1 MLKVLKGIVLWML
14 AIGMA
19 LMIETIAISDALEQY
34 MGIREDDA
42 YLFVGCFVVTT
53 AYVLWYMRK
62 NENKWIDIALPVSVL
77 VLWGIVRHH
86 QLYLGLNGALC
97 SIAEA
102 IKNAYGFAS
111 DITLAQDITAACLRE
126 TILFVTAVV
135 MFFIIFLIERC
146 GSMCLA
152 VGFSTLFVVAA
163 ATVNLEP
170 NAASLVLTV
179 SSLLSLRY
187 IMVRKGRTTGA
198 VTGVI
203 IPVVFLGLCMLFAGW
218 LQKPVFDAGMKGQDK
233 LVEAANRI
241 VNLSDDKSDYKTGK
255 KQIAQYDTI
264 NGEKVELSDHVVKSL
279 SLPEKPES
287 TYYYAEQVYNT
298 YTDGTWSYHEATYA
312 LAPDVYTR
320 FPEYGLNMLYDD
332 IAMLDF
338 NMDDTMDTNAALA
351 ARIRVITEFIQEHA
365 TYTTDPGGFEEEADP
380 IICFLYDKHKGYC
393 VHFASAAAL
402 SLRASG
408 VPSRYVTGYAIPPS
422 AWEMNES
429 GGYTADILENYGHA
443 WAEAYNQETDTW
455 MIAEATPGYL
465 GDGISDIPFETDW
478 NNTLKDD
485 TSETEPDEAGA
496 TENASDEDEITDKE
510 DAVDGE
516 ADSKDLSETLSG
528 EENASDHKADNQYAD
543 ASDDKTDRQREAK
556 KIPTLAIL
564 AVSVLLLIVLCLLGL
579 CIRRRIIVIRRSRY
593 FRSRDR
599 RNAIYRMSEAIYDML
614 DFACMVDKG
623 IGDDMEYAAQI
634 DEKLDFLKE
643 GEFVLFS
650 EQVQAAVYGAAVPE
664 IDDMTRYLKMYRLIR
679 MHLYWRLSVKN
690 RFVWKFM
697 KCYD

>member
-1 MLKVLKGIVLWML
+1 MLKVLKGIVLWMI

-19 LMIETIAISDALEQY
+19 FMIETIAISDALEQY
-34 MGIREDDA
+34 TGTRESNA
-42 YLFVGCFVVTT
+42 YLFVGCFVITT

-62 NENKWIDIALPVSVL
+62 NENKWIDIVLPVSVL

-86 QLYLGLNGALC
+86 QLYLGLNGVLC

-102 IKNAYGFAS
+102 IKNAYGFTS
-111 DITLAQDITAACLRE
+111 DITLAQDITVTCLRE
-126 TILFVTAVV
+126 TILFVTAII
-135 MFFIIFLIERC
+135 MFFIIFLVERC

-152 VGFSTLFVVAA
+152 VGFPTLFMVAA
-163 ATVNLEP
+163 ATVNLKP

-179 SSLLSLRY
+179 GSLLALRY
-187 IMVRKGRTTGA
+187 IMAREGRTTGA
-198 VTGVI
+198 ITGVI

-218 LQKPVFDAGMKGQDK
+218 LKKPVFDAGMKGQDK

-241 VNLSDDKSDYKTGK
+241 VNLSNEKPDNKTGK

-264 NGEKVELSDHVVKSL
+264 NGEKVELSDNVVKSL

-287 TYYYAEQVYNT
+287 TYYYAEQVFNT
-298 YTDGTWSYHEATYA
+298 YIDGTWSYHEATYA
-312 LAPDVYTR
+312 VAPDVYTR

-338 NMDDTMDTNAALA
+338 NMDDTIDTNAELA

-380 IICFLYDKHKGYC
+380 VICFLYEKHKGYC

-422 AWEMNES
+422 AWKMSES

-465 GDGISDIPFETDW
+465 GDGISDIPFETNR
-478 NNTLKDD
+478 NNTIENDS
-485 TSETEPDEAGA
+485 SETEPDEAGV
-496 TENASDEDEITDKE
+496 TEAASDEAEATG
-510 DAVDGE
+510 GE
-516 ADSKDLSETLSG
+516 SNSEDLSEPLSS
-528 EENASDHKADNQYAD
+528 EENASDHEADNQYAD
-543 ASDDKTDRQREAK
+543 ASDDETDGQGEAE

-564 AVSVLLLIVLCLLGL
+564 AVSVLLLIVLCLFSL
-579 CIRRRIIVIRRSRY
+579 CVRRRITVIRRSRY

-614 DFACMVDKG
+614 DFACMVDQG
-623 IGDDMEYAAQI
+623 IGDDVEYAAQI
-634 DEKLDFLKE
+634 DEKLDFLKK
-643 GEFVLFS
+643 GEFILFS

-664 IDDMTRYLKMYRLIR
+664 TDDITRYLKMYRLIR

-690 RFVWKFM
+690 RFVWKFI

>member
-1 MLKVLKGIVLWML
+1 MLKVLKGIVLWMI

-19 LMIETIAISDALEQY
+19 FMIETIAISDTLEQY
-34 MGIREDDA
+34 TGTRESNA
-42 YLFVGCFVVTT
+42 YLFVGCFVITT

-62 NENKWIDIALPVSVL
+62 NENKWIDIALPVAVL

-86 QLYLGLNGALC
+86 QLYLGLNGVLC

-102 IKNAYGFAS
+102 IKNAYGFTS
-111 DITLAQDITAACLRE
+111 DITLAQDITVTCLRE
-126 TILFVTAVV
+126 TILFVTAIV
-135 MFFIIFLIERC
+135 MFFIIFLVERC

-152 VGFSTLFVVAA
+152 VGFSTLFMVAA
-163 ATVNLEP
+163 ATVNLKP

-179 SSLLSLRY
+179 GSLLALRY
-187 IMVRKGRTTGA
+187 IMAREGRTTGA
-198 VTGVI
+198 ITGVI
-203 IPVVFLGLCMLFAGW
+203 IPLVFLGLCMLFAGW
-218 LQKPVFDAGMKGQDK
+218 LKKPIFDVGMKGQDK

-241 VNLSDDKSDYKTGK
+241 VNLSDEKPDNKNGK

-264 NGEKVELSDHVVKSL
+264 NGEKVELSDNVVKSL

-287 TYYYAEQVYNT
+287 TYYYAEQVFNT
-298 YTDGTWSYHEATYA
+298 YLDGTWSYHEATYA
-312 LAPDVYTR
+312 VAPDVYTR
-320 FPEYGLNMLYDD
+320 LPEYGLNMLYDE

-338 NMDDTMDTNAALA
+338 NMDDTIDTNAELA

-380 IICFLYDKHKGYC
+380 IICFLYEKHKGYC

-408 VPSRYVTGYAIPPS
+408 VPSRYVTGYAIPHS
-422 AWEMNES
+422 AWKMSES

-465 GDGISDIPFETDW
+465 GDGISDIPFETNR
-478 NNTLKDD
+478 NNAIENDS
-485 TSETEPDEAGA
+485 SEMEPDEAGV
-496 TENASDEDEITDKE
+496 TEAASDEAEATG
-510 DAVDGE
+510 GE
-516 ADSKDLSETLSG
+516 SNSEDLSETLSS
-528 EENASDHKADNQYAD
+528 EENASDHEADNQYAD
-543 ASDDKTDRQREAK
+543 ASDDETDGQGEAE
-556 KIPTLAIL
+556 KIPALAIL
-564 AVSVLLLIVLCLLGL
+564 AVSVLLLIVLCLFSL
-579 CIRRRIIVIRRSRY
+579 CVRRRITVIRRSRY

-614 DFACMVDKG
+614 DFACMVDQG
-623 IGDDMEYAAQI
+623 IGDDVEYAAQI

-643 GEFVLFS
+643 GEFILFS

-664 IDDMTRYLKMYRLIR
+664 TDDITRYLKMYRLIR

-690 RFVWKFM
+690 RFVWKFI